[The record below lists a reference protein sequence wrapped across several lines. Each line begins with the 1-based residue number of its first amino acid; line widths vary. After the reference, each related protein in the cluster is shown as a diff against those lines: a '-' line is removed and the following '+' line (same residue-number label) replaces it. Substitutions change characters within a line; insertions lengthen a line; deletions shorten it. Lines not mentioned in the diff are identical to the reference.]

1 MLCSR
6 CGASVADDAAYC
18 QRCGTPL
25 GGSAAPGSM
34 EHRRELALEA
44 FRAGRGAAGVQ
55 CPNCGGYRMQTI
67 RSDAEENLFWA
78 GVFIVVGI
86 VSLVVIFIGGDV
98 GLVVANLST
107 IALVAILIGVFLFM
121 VARWRRRP
129 SAYEC
134 FECGYRVP

>member
-1 MLCSR
+1 
-6 CGASVADDAAYC
+6 
-18 QRCGTPL
+18 
-25 GGSAAPGSM
+25 M

-44 FRAGRGAAGVQ
+44 FRSGKGAAGVQ

-86 VSLVVIFIGGDV
+86 VSLVIIFIGGDV